1 MFLSCSPAEKKFGEI
16 MKKIVI
22 IGGGAAGMMASI
34 FAARGG
40 GDVELIEANEKLGKK
55 IYITGKGR
63 CNYTN
68 ATDTEDF
75 FNNVFEGKRFAYSSV
90 YGFDASMLMD
100 LFAEAGMK
108 SKVERG
114 NRVFPASEKA
124 SDVTKAL
131 KKLMDDAGVK
141 VCLNEKVEKII
152 ENDGMVTA
160 VKTDARTIQCDA
172 VILSTGGKSYPSTG
186 SDGNGYTL
194 AKELGHTIETPK
206 AALVPFVS
214 DDKWIKNLAGLS
226 LVNVEGSLYVNG
238 KLVDKRFGEMLF
250 THKGISGPIVLTMS
264 CFVKE
269 YKNVKVT
276 IDLKPA
282 LSKEVLDKRILKD
295 FSENTN
301 KEFKNSLDK
310 LMPKSLAKEVV
321 YLSKIDPQKKVNQIT
336 AKERESLVEL
346 IKALPVNVKSDAG
359 FNEAIITTGGVKLK
373 EVNPSTMESK
383 LVKGLYFAGEVLN
396 LHAFTGGFNLQLAF
410 STGHLAGESCVNE

>member
-1 MFLSCSPAEKKFGEI
+1 MQSVGKGLFLVKF
-16 MKKIVI
+16 MKNIIV

-40 GDVELIEANEKLGKK
+40 SDVTLIESNEKLGKK

-75 FNNVFEGKRFAYSSV
+75 FNSVFEGKRFAYSSV
-90 YGFDASMLMD
+90 YGFDSSMLMD
-100 LFAEAGMK
+100 LFDEAGMK

-114 NRVFPASEKA
+114 NRVFPASDKA

-131 KKLMDDAGVK
+131 KKLMDEAGVN
-141 VCLNEKVEKII
+141 VRLNEKVERIVEVGGNVI
-152 ENDGMVTA
+152 A
-160 VKTDARTIQCDA
+160 VKTDVELHSCDA
-172 VILSTGGKSYPSTG
+172 VILATGGKSYPTTG
-186 SDGNGYTL
+186 SDGNGYAL
-194 AKELGHTIETPK
+194 AKSLGHTIETPRP
-206 AALVPFVS
+206 ALVPFVAK
-214 DDKWIKNLAGLS
+214 DKWVSNLAGLS

-238 KLVDKRFGEMLF
+238 KLTDKRFGEMLF
-250 THKGISGPIVLTMS
+250 THKGISGPIILTMS

-269 YKNVKVT
+269 YKDVVVT

-282 LSKEVLDKRILKD
+282 LNKETLDKRILKD

-321 YLSKIDPQKKVNQIT
+321 ILSGIDPSKKVNQIT
-336 AKERESLVEL
+336 AKEREKLVDL
-346 IKALPVNVKSDAG
+346 IKALPVHISSDAG
-359 FNEAIITTGGVKLK
+359 FKEAIITTGGVKLK

-383 LVKGLYFAGEVLN
+383 LIKGLYFAGEILN

-410 STGHLAGESCVNE
+410 STGHLAGESASAE

>member
-1 MFLSCSPAEKKFGEI
+1 MQSVGKGLFLVKF
-16 MKKIVI
+16 MKNIIV

-40 GDVELIEANEKLGKK
+40 SDVTLIESNEKLGKK

-68 ATDTEDF
+68 AADTEDF
-75 FNNVFEGKRFAYSSV
+75 FNSVFEGKRFAYSSV
-90 YGFDASMLMD
+90 YGFDSAMLME
-100 LFAEAGMK
+100 LFDEAGMK

-114 NRVFPASEKA
+114 NRVFPASDKA

-131 KKLMDDAGVK
+131 KKLMDEAGVN
-141 VCLNEKVEKII
+141 VRLNEKVERIVEMGGKVI
-152 ENDGMVTA
+152 A
-160 VKTDARTIQCDA
+160 VKTDVGLHSCDA
-172 VILSTGGKSYPSTG
+172 VILATGGKSYPATG
-186 SDGNGYTL
+186 SDGNGYAL
-194 AKELGHTIETPK
+194 AKSLGHTIETPRP
-206 AALVPFVS
+206 ALVPFVAK
-214 DDKWIKNLAGLS
+214 DKWVSNLAGLS

-238 KLVDKRFGEMLF
+238 KLTDKRFGEMLF

-269 YKNVKVT
+269 YKDVVVT

-282 LSKEVLDKRILKD
+282 LSKETLDKRILKD

-321 YLSKIDPQKKVNQIT
+321 ILSGIEPSKKVNQIT
-336 AKERESLVEL
+336 SKERESLVDL
-346 IKALPVNVKSDAG
+346 IKALPVHIASDAG
-359 FNEAIITTGGVKLK
+359 FKEAIITTGGVKLK

-383 LVKGLYFAGEVLN
+383 LIKGLYFAGEILN

-410 STGHLAGESCVNE
+410 STGHLAGESASAE

>member
-1 MFLSCSPAEKKFGEI
+1 
-16 MKKIVI
+16 MKKVTV
-22 IGGGAAGMMASI
+22 IGGGAAGMMAAV

-40 GDVELIEANEKLGKK
+40 SEVTLIESNEKLGKK

-75 FNNVFEGKRFAYSSV
+75 FNSVFEGKRFAYSSV
-90 YGFDASMLMD
+90 YGFDSSMLME
-100 LFAEAGMK
+100 FFEEAGMK

-114 NRVFPASEKA
+114 NRVFPASDKA

-131 KKLMDDAGVK
+131 MKHMDDAGVK
-141 VCLNEKVEKII
+141 VHLNEKVEKII
-152 ENDGMVTA
+152 SSEGAVTA
-160 VKTDARTIQCDA
+160 VKTDKGTYPSDA
-172 VILSTGGKSYPSTG
+172 VILATGGKSYPTTG
-186 SDGNGYTL
+186 SDGNGYNL
-194 AKELGHTIETPK
+194 AKSLGHTIETPRP
-206 AALVPFVS
+206 ALVPFVS
-214 DDKWIKNLAGLS
+214 GDKWVGNLAGLS

-238 KLVDKRFGEMLF
+238 KLTDKRFGEMLF
-250 THKGISGPIVLTMS
+250 THKGISGPIVLSMS

-269 YKNVKVT
+269 YKNVLVT

-282 LSKEVLDKRILKD
+282 LSKETLDKRILKD

-321 YLSKIDPQKKVNQIT
+321 VLSGIDPLKKVNQIT
-336 AKERESLVEL
+336 SKEREKLVEL
-346 IKALPVNVKSDAG
+346 IKALPVHISSDAG
-359 FNEAIITTGGVKLK
+359 FKEAIITTGGVKLK

-383 LVKGLYFAGEVLN
+383 IVKGLYLAGEVLN

-410 STGHLAGESCVNE
+410 STGHLAGESAAAE